1 MLFNSVEFLLFF
13 PLVIFGYFALP
24 QRFRRYFL
32 LAASLYF
39 YMSFIPKYI
48 LILLFT
54 TCVDFFGALGVE
66 KARTAA
72 RKRLSKAVFLL
83 AVCANVGLLVYFK
96 YLGLLEDTINF
107 FGHMLDMRTVV
118 LPDVVLPIGI
128 SFHTF
133 QSMGYLI
140 DVYTGREKA
149 EHSFIDFSLFLMYFP
164 QLVAGPIERSRNLF
178 DQLKAHHVL
187 QYENLSVGGRWMLW
201 GMFKKVVVADN
212 LTMFADAVFGDVH
225 AYSGFGLI
233 AGILCFTVQ
242 IYCDFS
248 GYSDI
253 AIGAARVMDIRLM
266 QNFDTPYFSRSIPE
280 FWRRW
285 HISLSTW
292 FRDYVYIPL
301 GGNRVSKPRWC
312 FNQLV
317 TFAISGI
324 WHGASFTFVVWG
336 LLNGVY
342 IVLSRF
348 TRGIREKIKH
358 LLRLDRIAWI
368 SAGVSIAI
376 TFVLTALSWVFFRA
390 NTFSDAF
397 YVLSHL
403 TAKTVYDF
411 PHIAAFRGYI
421 ACAAPLLLFGVEIFT
436 KIPGIPAWF
445 TANTKK
451 RCALRL
457 VSYGILVAIIVI
469 FGAYDN
475 KSFIYFQF

>member
-1 MLFNSVEFLLFF
+1 M
-13 PLVIFGYFALP
+13 
-24 QRFRRYFL
+24 
-32 LAASLYF
+32 
-39 YMSFIPKYI
+39 K
-48 LILLFT
+48 
-54 TCVDFFGALGVE
+54 
-66 KARTAA
+66 
-72 RKRLSKAVFLL
+72 
-83 AVCANVGLLVYFK
+83 
-96 YLGLLEDTINF
+96 TI
-107 FGHMLDMRTVV
+107 
-118 LPDVVLPIGI
+118 
-128 SFHTF
+128 
-133 QSMGYLI
+133 
-140 DVYTGREKA
+140 
-149 EHSFIDFSLFLMYFP
+149 
-164 QLVAGPIERSRNLF
+164 LVAGGAGYIGSHMVALLVKRG
-178 DQLKAHHVL
+178 
-187 QYENLSVGGRWMLW
+187 YE
-201 GMFKKVVVADN
+201 VVVADN
-212 LTMFADAVFGDVH
+212 LAMFADAVFGDVH

>member
-212 LTMFADAVFGDVH
+212 LAMFADAVFGDVH

-242 IYCDFS
+242 IY
-248 GYSDI
+248 
-253 AIGAARVMDIRLM
+253 
-266 QNFDTPYFSRSIPE
+266 
-280 FWRRW
+280 
-285 HISLSTW
+285 
-292 FRDYVYIPL
+292 
-301 GGNRVSKPRWC
+301 
-312 FNQLV
+312 
-317 TFAISGI
+317 
-324 WHGASFTFVVWG
+324 
-336 LLNGVY
+336 
-342 IVLSRF
+342 
-348 TRGIREKIKH
+348 
-358 LLRLDRIAWI
+358 
-368 SAGVSIAI
+368 
-376 TFVLTALSWVFFRA
+376 
-390 NTFSDAF
+390 
-397 YVLSHL
+397 
-403 TAKTVYDF
+403 
-411 PHIAAFRGYI
+411 
-421 ACAAPLLLFGVEIFT
+421 
-436 KIPGIPAWF
+436 
-445 TANTKK
+445 
-451 RCALRL
+451 
-457 VSYGILVAIIVI
+457 
-469 FGAYDN
+469 
-475 KSFIYFQF
+475 